1 MHPLEEAMLS
11 CDMDGERSDPGYRF
25 IPLGP
30 CLSLVTSLPP
40 FLGPPGIKP
49 LGPGLYLHCAQV
61 SILRS
66 GLWGPAVLGPCCA
79 SSLASACCCSLLLT

>member
-11 CDMDGERSDPGYRF
+11 CDMDGEGSDSGHRF

-30 CLSLVTSLPP
+30 SLSVSGHFSP

-49 LGPGLYLHCAQV
+49 SGPGLHCHCAQV

-66 GLWGPAVLGPCCA
+66 ALWGPAV
-79 SSLASACCCSLLLT
+79 CCSLLPT